1 MFVMIIFG
9 IVGYLTRK
17 YKYDAPPLV
26 LALVLG
32 PIMEES
38 LRKSLLMS
46 GGSPF
51 IFFQHPIS
59 AIILLFAIFMLGS
72 SLIPGLRKKK
82 KEIEKIVSESKT

>member
-1 MFVMIIFG
+1 
-9 IVGYLTRK
+9 
-17 YKYDAPPLV
+17 V

-32 PIMEES
+32 PMMEES

-59 AIILLFAIFMLGS
+59 AIILLFAIFMLAS
-72 SLIPGLRKKK
+72 SLIPGLRRKREK
-82 KEIEKIVSESKT
+82 IEKIVSESET